1 VAPSRRTPNEGD
13 TVAFA
18 ELKDVRIHY
27 ELAGPANAPVVMFS
41 NSLGATLSMWDAQM
55 PEITKTFRA
64 LRYDK
69 RGHGQSSVPPGPYTI
84 EQLGRDAVALLDFL
98 KLDTVHFCGLS
109 IGGQT
114 GMWLG
119 VNAPKRLK
127 KLVLCNTGAIIG
139 TSEAW
144 NARIEAVRKGG
155 TKAVSAAVIERWF
168 TASFRANQPAEI
180 SKIQQALESISPE
193 GYAGC
198 CAAVRDFD
206 CREKLSAIQTPT
218 LVIAGAHD
226 PATPPADGRFV
237 AEKIPGARYVELE
250 AAHLSN
256 IEDRDRFIQE
266 LGKFLGA

>member
-1 VAPSRRTPNEGD
+1 
-13 TVAFA
+13 VAFA

-27 ELAGPANAPVVMFS
+27 ELTGPANAPVVMFS

-55 PEITKTFRA
+55 PEVTKKFRV

-69 RGHGQSSVPPGPYTI
+69 RGHGQSSAPLGPYTI

-98 KLDTVHFCGLS
+98 KLETVHFCGLS

-119 VNAPKRLK
+119 LHAPKRLK
-127 KLVLCNTGAIIG
+127 KLVLCNTGAKIG
-139 TSEAW
+139 TAEAW
-144 NARIEAVRKGG
+144 NTRIEAVRKAGVKG
-155 TKAVSAAVIERWF
+155 ISSAVIERWF
-168 TASFRANQPAEI
+168 TAGFRAKEPAAI
-180 SKIQQALESISPE
+180 AKIQQALEGNSPE
-193 GYAGC
+193 GYTGC

-206 CREKLSAIQTPT
+206 CREQLNAIHTPA
-218 LVIAGAHD
+218 LVIGGAHD

-237 AEKIPGARYVELE
+237 AEKIPGARYVELN

-256 IEDRDRFIQE
+256 IEDRDRFTTE
-266 LGKFLGA
+266 VGKFLAT

>member
-1 VAPSRRTPNEGD
+1 M
-13 TVAFA
+13 AFA
-18 ELKDVRIHY
+18 ELNDVRIHY
-27 ELAGPANAPVVMFS
+27 ELAGPAHAPVLMFS
-41 NSLGATLSMWDAQM
+41 NSLGTNLSMWDAQVS
-55 PEITKTFRA
+55 EVTKKFRV

-69 RGHGQSSVPPGPYTI
+69 RGHGQSSVPPTPYTI
-84 EQLGRDAVALLDFL
+84 EQLGRDAAALLDFL

-119 VNAPKRLK
+119 IHAPRRLK
-127 KLVLCNTGAIIG
+127 KLVLCNTGAKIG
-139 TSEAW
+139 SPETW
-144 NARIEAVRKGG
+144 KPRIDAVRKGG
-155 TKAVSAAVIERWF
+155 LKAISDAVIERWF
-168 TASFRANQPAEI
+168 TAGFRAKEPATI
-180 SKIQQALESISPE
+180 SKIQQALESTNPE

-206 CREKLSAIQTPT
+206 CREKLGGIPTPT

-237 AEKIPGARYVELE
+237 AEKIPAARYVELN

-256 IEDRDRFIQE
+256 LEDRDRFTAE
-266 LGKFLGA
+266 VVNFLAA

>member
-1 VAPSRRTPNEGD
+1 
-13 TVAFA
+13 VAFA
-18 ELKDVRIHY
+18 ELKDVRLHY
-27 ELAGPANAPVVMFS
+27 ELTGPANAPVVMFS
-41 NSLGATLSMWDAQM
+41 NSLGATLSMWDVQI
-55 PEITKTFRA
+55 PEVKKTFRA

-69 RGHGQSSVPPGPYTI
+69 RGHGQSSVPTGPYTL
-84 EQLGRDAVALLDFL
+84 EQLGRDAVGLLDFL
-98 KLDTVHFCGLS
+98 KLDAVHFCGLS

-119 VNAPKRLK
+119 IHAPKRLK
-127 KLVLCNTGAIIG
+127 KLVLCNTGAKIG

-144 NARIEAVRKGG
+144 NTRIDAVRKGG
-155 TKAVSAAVIERWF
+155 VKAISGAVIDRWF
-168 TASFRANQPAEI
+168 TADFRAKQPAEI
-180 SKIQQALESISPE
+180 SKIQQALESVNPK

-206 CREKLSAIQTPT
+206 CREKLSGIQTPT

-256 IEDRDRFIQE
+256 IEDRDRFTAE
-266 LGKFLGA
+266 VGKFLAA

>member
-1 VAPSRRTPNEGD
+1 
-13 TVAFA
+13 VAFA

-27 ELAGPANAPVVMFS
+27 ELAGLANAPVVMFS
-41 NSLGATLSMWDAQM
+41 NSLGATLSMWDMQM
-55 PEITKTFRA
+55 PNITNSFRA

-69 RGHGQSSVPPGPYTI
+69 RGHGQSSVPPAPYTI
-84 EQLGRDAVALLDFL
+84 EQLGRDALALLDFL

-127 KLVLCNTGAIIG
+127 KLVLCNTGARIG
-139 TSEAW
+139 GPEAW
-144 NARIEAVRKGG
+144 NVRIEAVRKGG
-155 TKAVSAAVIERWF
+155 VKAVSDAAIERWF
-168 TASFRANQPAEI
+168 TTGFRAKEPAVV
-180 SKIQQALESISPE
+180 SKIQQALESNSPE
-193 GYAGC
+193 GYTGC

-206 CREKLSAIQTPT
+206 YRKQLGAIQTPT

-226 PATPPADGRFV
+226 PATPPTDGRFV
-237 AEKIPGARYVELE
+237 AEKIPGAHYVELN

-256 IEDRDRFIQE
+256 IEDCDRFTAE
-266 LGKFLGA
+266 VSKFLASLGE

>member
-1 VAPSRRTPNEGD
+1 
-13 TVAFA
+13 VAFA

-27 ELAGPANAPVVMFS
+27 ELVGPANAPVVMFS
-41 NSLGATLSMWDAQM
+41 NSLGATLAMWDVQV
-55 PEITKTFRA
+55 PEVTKTFRV

-84 EQLGRDAVALLDFL
+84 EQLGRDAVGLFDFL
-98 KLDTVHFCGLS
+98 KLGTVHFCGLS

-119 VNAPKRLK
+119 LNAPKRLK
-127 KLVLCNTGAIIG
+127 KLVLCNTGAKIG
-139 TSEAW
+139 TQEAW
-144 NARIEAVRKGG
+144 NARIEAVRNGG
-155 TKAVSAAVIERWF
+155 LKAISNAVIERWF
-168 TASFRANQPAEI
+168 TAGFRAKEPATI
-180 SKIQQALESISPE
+180 SKIRQALEGHDPE

-218 LVIAGAHD
+218 LVISGAHD
-226 PATPPADGRFV
+226 AATPPSDGRFV
-237 AEKIPGARYVELE
+237 AEKIPGARYVELN

-256 IEDRDRFIQE
+256 IEDRDRFTAEI
-266 LGKFLGA
+266 GKFLAA

>member
-1 VAPSRRTPNEGD
+1 
-13 TVAFA
+13 VAFA

-27 ELAGPANAPVVMFS
+27 ELAGPADAPVVMFS

-55 PEITKTFRA
+55 PEITKTLRA

-69 RGHGQSSVPPGPYTI
+69 RGHGQSSLPPGPYTV

-127 KLVLCNTGAIIG
+127 KLVLCNTGAKIG
-139 TSEAW
+139 TSDAW
-144 NARIEAVRKGG
+144 NLRIEAVQKGG
-155 TKAVSAAVIERWF
+155 VKAVSGAVIERWF
-168 TASFRANQPAEI
+168 TAEFRAKEPAVV
-180 SKIQQALESISPE
+180 SKIQQALEGNSPE
-193 GYAGC
+193 GYTGC

-206 CREKLSAIQTPT
+206 HREKLGAIQTPT

-237 AEKIPGARYVELE
+237 AEKIRGARYLELE

-256 IEDRDRFIQE
+256 IEDRDRFTAE
-266 LGKFLGA
+266 VGKFLAV

>member
-1 VAPSRRTPNEGD
+1 
-13 TVAFA
+13 VAFA

-55 PEITKTFRA
+55 PEVTKKFRV

-69 RGHGQSSVPPGPYTI
+69 RGHGQSSVPPGPYTV

-109 IGGQT
+109 LGGQT

-119 VNAPKRLK
+119 LNAPKRLK
-127 KLVLCNTGAIIG
+127 KLVLCNTGAKIG
-139 TSEAW
+139 APEAW
-144 NARIEAVRKGG
+144 NSRIDAVRKGG
-155 TKAVSAAVIERWF
+155 MQAISAAVIERWF
-168 TASFRANQPAEI
+168 TAGFRAKEPAVV
-180 SKIQQALESISPE
+180 SKIQQALESNSPE
-193 GYAGC
+193 GYTGC

-206 CREKLSAIQTPT
+206 CREKLGAIQTPT

-237 AEKIPGARYVELE
+237 AEKIPGSHYVELE

-256 IEDRDRFIQE
+256 IEDRDRFTVE
-266 LGKFLGA
+266 VGKFLAA

>member
-1 VAPSRRTPNEGD
+1 
-13 TVAFA
+13 VAFA

-27 ELAGPANAPVVMFS
+27 ELAGPANEPVVMFS

-55 PEITKTFRA
+55 PEVTKTFRV

-84 EQLGRDAVALLDFL
+84 EQLGRDAVALLDLL
-98 KLDTVHFCGLS
+98 KLNTVHFCGLS

-119 VNAPKRLK
+119 MNAPERLK
-127 KLVLCNTGAIIG
+127 KLVLCNTGGKIG
-139 TSEAW
+139 GPEAW
-144 NARIEAVRKGG
+144 NVRIEAVRKGG
-155 TKAVSAAVIERWF
+155 VKAVSDAAIERWF
-168 TASFRANQPAEI
+168 TAGFRAKEPAVV
-180 SKIQQALESISPE
+180 SRIQQALESNSPE
-193 GYAGC
+193 GYTGC

-206 CREKLSAIQTPT
+206 YREKLGAIQTPT

-237 AEKIPGARYVELE
+237 AEKIRGARYVELD

-256 IEDRDRFIQE
+256 IEDRDRFTAE
-266 LGKFLGA
+266 VGRFLAA